1 MALQDQPQ
9 LPLVLHVFPS
19 NPSSHLPSTSTQPT
33 LEATLPAPEPSA
45 STSKAST
52 TTQKSVDALPK
63 LVSIVEVIKRE
74 YNTFLESLPVMDEG
88 KGKGKAMDLDEVE
101 SGEVVKK
108 REGLHQYTI
117 LTTFESL
124 GMAGGVDEVREG
136 DDEKE
141 KERQELI
148 AMNWLTGKA
157 GKGKRY
163 SSSIVS
169 SFESTC

>member
-1 MALQDQPQ
+1 
-9 LPLVLHVFPS
+9 
-19 NPSSHLPSTSTQPT
+19 
-33 LEATLPAPEPSA
+33 
-45 STSKAST
+45 
-52 TTQKSVDALPK
+52 

-74 YNTFLESLPVMDEG
+74 YNTFLESLPSQDEG
-88 KGKGKAMDLDEVE
+88 KGKGKAMDLDEAGD
-101 SGEVVKK
+101 GELVKK

-124 GMAGGVDEVREG
+124 GLAGGVEEDREG

-163 SSSIVS
+163 SSSIVFCS
-169 SFESTC
+169 DPTC

>member
-1 MALQDQPQ
+1 M
-9 LPLVLHVFPS
+9 
-19 NPSSHLPSTSTQPT
+19 
-33 LEATLPAPEPSA
+33 
-45 STSKAST
+45 
-52 TTQKSVDALPK
+52 
-63 LVSIVEVIKRE
+63 VSIVEVIKRE
-74 YNTFLESLPVMDEG
+74 YNTFLESLPIEDEG
-88 KGKGKAMDLDEVE
+88 KGKGKAMDLHGVE
-101 SGEVVKK
+101 DGEAAKK

-124 GMAGGVDEVREG
+124 GLAGGVDEVREG

-163 SSSIVS
+163 DSLVLLSCSVLIRRANLRDVICRPRVKHTPCMVIVLSTEPLKSLDKTAFSQVFSS
-169 SFESTC
+169 ESHLIRI